1 MPHFAS
7 LDFFRIFLC
16 TREEIHLFLPSNNS
30 SAFLTKAH
38 KATRTLSGDGCQNL
52 VAGISSASSDGS
64 LFKVLNS
71 AAILLFFSASKYL
84 SEAFYNEQIVGVQT
98 GSCLYDDVSL
108 LGFYRPKYDQ
118 RLRTGRT
125 SELHKTM
132 QRCKVLLKVLQGLS
146 SCAT

>member
-1 MPHFAS
+1 MV
-7 LDFFRIFLC
+7 
-16 TREEIHLFLPSNNS
+16 
-30 SAFLTKAH
+30 
-38 KATRTLSGDGCQNL
+38 CQNL
-52 VAGISSASSDGS
+52 VAGISSASSNGS
-64 LFKVLNS
+64 FFKVLNS

-84 SEAFYNEQIVGVQT
+84 SEAFYNEQIVGVQVDLQGPKVFRET
-98 GSCLYDDVSL
+98 GSWLYDDVSL